1 MWSNEN
7 ERQAQDASFLP
18 PFSLFLFQDIFLFQ
32 MKLQQYN
39 KQGCEEKK
47 KKKGDE
53 RRVRQCGG
61 KYFWVG

>member
-47 KKKGDE
+47 KKKEMRGESDNVE
-53 RRVRQCGG
+53 ENIFG
-61 KYFWVG
+61 